1 MKDKLTDLELITQ
14 AIEGSQTA
22 YTELLNRYKKSVYFL
37 ILKIVKNN
45 EDAEDL
51 TYVTFAKA
59 FKNIDK
65 YVPTHGFSTWLFRI
79 ASNASIDYLRKN
91 AIETVGISMG
101 YENEVGEVFLDNK
114 IVASAPNPEERI
126 IREQRLKFV
135 QSIVQHLDSDF
146 EKVIRLRFFEEYSY
160 EEIANELNIPLGTVK
175 VQIFRAKKLL
185 QTLLKDNIER
195 I

>member
-1 MKDKLTDLELITQ
+1 MRSKLEDMDLIAQ
-14 AIEGSQTA
+14 AIEGNQSA

-37 ILKIVKNN
+37 IFRIVKNN

-51 TYVTFAKA
+51 TYITFAKA
-59 FKNIDK
+59 FKNIEK
-65 YVPTHGFSTWLFRI
+65 YIPTHGFSTWLFRI

-91 AIETVGISMG
+91 TIDTVGISSS

-114 IVASAPNPEERI
+114 IVASAPNPEERF

-135 QSIVQHLDSDF
+135 QQIVQHLDSDF

-160 EEIANELNIPLGTVK
+160 EEIANELNIPIGTVK

-185 QTLLKDNIER
+185 QSILKDNIER